1 MITSHLNT
9 YYFISITITT
19 INQNY
24 YIKHIL
30 FIISTIIMILRL
42 WALLIL

>member
-1 MITSHLNT
+1 MITSLLNT
-9 YYFISITITT
+9 YYFISSTIKT
-19 INQNY
+19 INKSY

-42 WALLIL
+42 